1 MARVLPLI
9 FYTLIFYNMLIVKMK
24 NVYYKKI
31 KDEVTGNEIR
41 SIETKEI
48 IDDHREKFEKK
59 PFPWRIMKKFMN
71 DNNVDVLAYDGSHK
85 AYSRGDSGI
94 DEGRE
99 YFVKVKRDCE
109 QDDPD
114 ADRCVLLCL
123 MLNSRKIAYLSLILS
138 IHIFNIQ

>member
-1 MARVLPLI
+1 
-9 FYTLIFYNMLIVKMK
+9 MLIVKMK

-31 KDEVTGNEIR
+31 KDEVTGNDIR

-59 PFPWRIMKKFMN
+59 PFPWRIMKKFMY
-71 DNNVDVLAYDGSHK
+71 DNNVHVLAYDGSHK
-85 AYSRGDSGI
+85 AYSRGDSGFN
-94 DEGRE
+94 EGRE

-123 MLNSRKIAYLSLILS
+123 CSIVEKYLCLILS
-138 IHIFNIQ
+138 IHIFNIR

>member
-1 MARVLPLI
+1 
-9 FYTLIFYNMLIVKMK
+9 MLIVKMK

-59 PFPWRIMKKFMN
+59 PFPWRIMKKFMY
-71 DNNVDVLAYDGSHK
+71 DNNADVLAYDGSHK

-123 MLNSRKIAYLSLILS
+123 CS
-138 IHIFNIQ
+138 IVEK

>member
-1 MARVLPLI
+1 MWRITSYFLYINFLQYA
-9 FYTLIFYNMLIVKMK
+9 YSENE

-59 PFPWRIMKKFMN
+59 PFPWRIMKKFMY

-85 AYSRGDSGI
+85 AYSRGDSGFN
-94 DEGRE
+94 EGRE